1 MLLDSAKPPT
11 YHRGLPWGFGI
22 NDPGGGLTGEMAERA
37 VVDTIRWWEETQG
50 RSARSSPLPVRYG
63 PCALCQLICW
73 QGGTWLGFEE
83 GELRQRLSSEV
94 GQSSA
99 LAGGETFRN
108 HLDVLVCFWFCPH
121 QYSHFLGKWSIDLCK
136 GGGQGE
142 RQEAL
147 LLAVGKEEAGQV
159 PQTRS
164 WQSEMCLKRR
174 KKIKLGRLRAC
185 TGVFSLLSCLS
196 PDGGG

>member
-50 RSARSSPLPVRYG
+50 RSVQSSPLPVRYG
-63 PCALCQLICW
+63 SCALCQLICW

-94 GQSSA
+94 WQSSA
-99 LAGGETFRN
+99 LAGGETSRN
-108 HLDVLVCFWFCPH
+108 RLEVSVCV
-121 QYSHFLGKWSIDLCK
+121 
-136 GGGQGE
+136 E
-142 RQEAL
+142 
-147 LLAVGKEEAGQV
+147 
-159 PQTRS
+159 
-164 WQSEMCLKRR
+164 KRR
-174 KKIKLGRLRAC
+174 LQ
-185 TGVFSLLSCLS
+185 
-196 PDGGG
+196 